1 MVERTCHGF
10 ETLDLKTFGTRRIFG
25 LVGNFERVVFLNLI
39 SMSLQHYILNKDL
52 QNPFKGTYIGRGFHR
67 QDTLGLYL
75 VSNKFERK
83 Y

>member
-52 QNPFKGTYIGRGFHR
+52 QKPFQRYLYWEGISSARYIRVIFGF
-67 QDTLGLYL
+67 Q
-75 VSNKFERK
+75 
-83 Y
+83 